1 MSIEVK
7 LSTQKLT
14 TTNNSIKKKC
24 ICISFRDES
33 NNFRIRLVSLLNIDR
48 IAEEN
53 ARTQPHVACCT
64 NAVDLVS
71 HRNSCECIEE
81 RHKAIVCTLH
91 SVNTLNVVCLGNIQ
105 YFLESAT
112 IDNSMPN
119 ILHVG

>member
-7 LSTQKLT
+7 LSTQKLTT

-53 ARTQPHVACCT
+53 ARTQPHVVQMRLIWLAT
-64 NAVDLVS
+64 EIVVNALKKDIKL
-71 HRNSCECIEE
+71 
-81 RHKAIVCTLH
+81 
-91 SVNTLNVVCLGNIQ
+91 
-105 YFLESAT
+105 
-112 IDNSMPN
+112 
-119 ILHVG
+119 